1 VRFLGGAVLAAGLI
15 VVPLASAA
23 QFGRPAEIPLAGTPV
38 AVGVVDVTQ
47 DGNGDLVVA
56 NAGAPPLTLLRGNGT
71 GAFEAPVPFG
81 TGPAA
86 RAIAVYDLDNDGGD
100 DLAVVGGNEVAVY
113 LAAEGSFVRHGS
125 LVAPSVSAVLASDLD
140 FDGNADLLAAAS
152 NRPVVTVFRGL
163 GDGTFLP
170 GTEYSAGRSAATA
183 LFAADLNGD
192 DLTDLVTGGDGVSVL
207 LGNDDGTLGAPVGVT
222 DTPGVTALTG
232 GDFDGDGDVDLALAR
247 SPNVVG
253 ILLND
258 GEGLLSAGGTYQVGG
273 APVALAASFVDD
285 DASLDLVTANRG
297 TNDVSLLLG
306 TESGGFQPPTRAR
319 AGNGPAGLALSDLD
333 GNGTTD
339 LVVAD
344 RLSKSVTVL
353 LNGADAPQPVVCR
366 VPVLAHRTLAT
377 ARRIVSAANCRVGS
391 VRRKY
396 SGRIKRGKVIAV
408 TPLPGTRRPVGT
420 TVTLLVS
427 RGPKPKR

>member
-15 VVPLASAA
+15 VIPLAAAA
-23 QFGRPAEIPLAGTPV
+23 QFGRSAEIPLAGTPV

-47 DGNGDLVVA
+47 DGNADLVVA
-56 NAGAPPLTLLRGNGT
+56 NGGAPPLTLLRGQGT
-71 GAFEAPVPFG
+71 GGFEAPVPFG

-86 RAIAVYDLDNDGGD
+86 RSIAVSDLDNDGGD
-100 DLAVVGGNEVAVY
+100 DLAVAGGNEVAVY
-113 LAAEGSFVRHGS
+113 LAAEAAFVRHGS
-125 LVAPSVSAVLASDLD
+125 LAAPSVSAVLATDID
-140 FDGNADLLAAAS
+140 FDGNADVLAAAS

-163 GDGTFLP
+163 GDGTFLQ
-170 GTEYSAGRSAATA
+170 GTEYAAGRTATA
-183 LFAADLNGD
+183 LFVADLNGD
-192 DLTDLVTGGDGVSVL
+192 DLPDLVAGGDGVSML
-207 LGNDDGTLGAPVGVT
+207 LGNDDGTLGAPVPVT
-222 DTPGVTALTG
+222 DTAGVAALTG
-232 GDFDGDGDVDLALAR
+232 EDFDGDGDVDLALAR
-247 SPNVVG
+247 SPNIVG
-253 ILLND
+253 TLLND
-258 GEGLLSAGGTYQVGG
+258 GEGQFSAGSSYQVGG

-366 VPVLAHRTLAT
+366 VPVLAHRALAT

-427 RGPKPKR
+427 RGRKPKR